1 MGNPRVGSFKPVAMI
16 RWRGIR
22 RRALLGQAHP
32 VVAIE
37 GFSGPFDLL
46 LRLIERKEL
55 DILAISLFEVTEQ
68 YLQILTDASLRDPE
82 HLSAFLVV
90 AAKLLLIK
98 SMLLLPG
105 RSRPAATTEVELD
118 PTDLTERLRRYQQF
132 RVVANFLGERHDS
145 GLRGYPRPPA
155 EYRPERARPTVQLPA
170 VLLAEAFRAAL
181 ARPKAEAQT
190 TLPADPRLTL
200 ADALAAVRVALNQ
213 FASIK
218 FEWLIGP
225 EATKQRYVATFLAV
239 LELIRLGVATA
250 AQNDR
255 FGDITLTRLPSMP
268 TSNGEAVPETH
279 HPVEKPARLG

>member
-1 MGNPRVGSFKPVAMI
+1 MLA
-16 RWRGIR
+16 
-22 RRALLGQAHP
+22 QAHP

-98 SMLLLPG
+98 SMLLLPA

-132 RVVANFLGERHDS
+132 RAVANFLGERHDA
-145 GLRGYPRPPA
+145 GLRGYPRQPTG
-155 EYRPERARPTVQLPA
+155 YRVERARPTVQLPPD
-170 VLLAEAFRAAL
+170 LLAEAFRAAL
-181 ARPKAEAQT
+181 ARPPAEAQT
-190 TLPADPRLTL
+190 ALPADPRVTL
-200 ADALAAVRVALNQ
+200 AEALAAVRGALEQ
-213 FASIK
+213 FSSIN
-218 FEWLIGP
+218 FEWLIGA
-225 EATKQRYVATFLAV
+225 EGTRQRYVATFLAV